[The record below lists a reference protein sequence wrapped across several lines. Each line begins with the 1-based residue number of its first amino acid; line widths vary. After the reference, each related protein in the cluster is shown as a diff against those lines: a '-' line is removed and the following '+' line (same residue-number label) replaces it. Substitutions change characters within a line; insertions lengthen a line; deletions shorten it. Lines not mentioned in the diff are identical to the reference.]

1 MDILKSAAE
10 RGMHFIET
18 LPDRSVAPQ
27 PDALAALDQLD
38 IPLPEDGIPAE
49 DIFYGETEGGDLG
62 PLAAWGVDE
71 FDRPEV

>member
-1 MDILKSAAE
+1 MSAF
-10 RGMHFIET
+10 RGK
-18 LPDRSVAPQ
+18 
-27 PDALAALDQLD
+27 PDAFDGCPPWQLLTVD
-38 IPLPEDGIPAE
+38 SGGRRNTLVFEERWSVEDGIPAE